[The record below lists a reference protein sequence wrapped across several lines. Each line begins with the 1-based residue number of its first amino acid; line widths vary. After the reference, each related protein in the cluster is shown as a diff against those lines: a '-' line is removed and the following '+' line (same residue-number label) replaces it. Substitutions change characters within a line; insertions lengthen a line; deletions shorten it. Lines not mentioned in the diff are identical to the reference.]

1 MSKLNIQISSED
13 LEKIIYSDPT
23 ASLEIKN
30 FIVQEFTR
38 RHLKPLVNEDLLNKV
53 KNDILKEIDNN
64 LDVIVGK
71 RVSGYAS
78 TRILNDAFVKRI
90 KDMVNEA
97 IKNLLTDMVK
107 DGVEGFMSDRGYIDE
122 LVDSRIKLHFINIL
136 NSRFNDKLK
145 TISDKID
152 ELFKETNK

>member
-1 MSKLNIQISSED
+1 MSRLNIQLSSDD
-13 LEKIIYSDPT
+13 LEKIIESDPT
-23 ASLEIKN
+23 TSLEIKS
-30 FIVQEFTR
+30 FIIQEFAR
-38 RHLKPLVNEDLLNKV
+38 RHLKPLINEDLLNKV

-71 RVSGYAS
+71 KASEYTS

-107 DGVEGFMSDRGYIDE
+107 EGVEGFMSDRGYIEE
-122 LVDSRIKLHFINIL
+122 LVDNRIRLHFINIL

-145 TISDKID
+145 TISGKID
-152 ELFKETNK
+152 EILKEINK